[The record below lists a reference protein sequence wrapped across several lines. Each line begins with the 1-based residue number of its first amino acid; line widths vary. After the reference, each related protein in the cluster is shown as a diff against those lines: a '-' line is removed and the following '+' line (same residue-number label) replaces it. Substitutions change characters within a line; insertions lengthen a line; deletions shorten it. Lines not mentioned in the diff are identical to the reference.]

1 MLASKAVPQ
10 QLAAP
15 APSWSIDTDIVVLGS
30 GAAGLAAALAARPAR
45 EVLLITKDTLDAGST
60 NWAQGGLAAV
70 LDPNDEIE
78 NHVHDTL
85 VAGAGLCDEA
95 TVRELVVEA
104 PIAIRYLMELGAT
117 FDAGSSEGMAL
128 SREGGHSH
136 RRVVHAGGDQSGAE
150 VQRTLEM
157 SVRHA
162 GVTTMEHTFGLD
174 LLIGHD
180 RDGQRAVAGVRV
192 ARLDEDGNV
201 LDVGVVTARAVI
213 IATGGYGQVYAS
225 TSNPPSLTGDGVAMA
240 LRAGV
245 PSSNLEFIQF
255 HPTVLWRGADSFG
268 QQALISEAVR
278 GEGAQLFDARGQRIM
293 QGVHP
298 QEDLAPR
305 DVVSAAISARMAEAP
320 DGNDSHVFLDARHI
334 DRFAERFPTITASCL
349 EVGIDPSRDLIPV
362 APAAHYACGGVI
374 ANLDGLTALEGLFV
388 VGEAAC
394 TGVHGANR
402 LASNSLTEA
411 VVSGTRLGR
420 ALNEELPIE
429 VIPETTPA
437 LPVLLD
443 GTYRKDVRAVMSRCL
458 GVVRTPEG
466 MTNAIEVLDD
476 LAASATSDVVAS
488 RRSFEATNLLSV
500 AIAVAAAAKVREES
514 RGCHHRTDFTE
525 PREQWRRTLTV
536 TAHDGT
542 LEVE

>member
-1 MLASKAVPQ
+1 MLASKSVPQ
-10 QLAAP
+10 RLAAP
-15 APSWSIDTDIVVLGS
+15 EPSWTVDSDIVVLGS

-45 EVLLITKDTLDAGST
+45 DVLLITKDTLDAGST

-95 TVRELVVEA
+95 TVRELVEEA
-104 PIAIRYLMELGAT
+104 PTAIRYLMELGAT

-174 LLIGHD
+174 LLVGHD
-180 RDGQRAVAGVRV
+180 RSGRRAGAGVRV
-192 ARLDEDGNV
+192 ARLDDDGNV
-201 LDVGVVTARAVI
+201 LDVGIVTARAVI

-245 PSSNLEFIQF
+245 PTANLEFIQF

-278 GEGAQLFDARGQRIM
+278 GEGAQLLDGLGRRIM

-320 DGNDSHVFLDARHI
+320 DGIDSHVFLDARRI

-349 EVGIDPSRDLIPV
+349 EIGVDPSRDLIPV

-374 ANLDGLTALEGLFV
+374 ADLDGQTSLAGLFA

-420 ALNEELPIE
+420 ALTESLPP
-429 VIPETTPA
+429 VAVPDDVVTTA
-437 LPVLLD
+437 VLLE
-443 GTYRKDVRAVMSRCL
+443 GSRRTEVRSVMSRSL
-458 GVVRTPEG
+458 GVARSPEG
-466 MTNAIEVLDD
+466 MAHAIETLDD
-476 LAASATSDVVAS
+476 LAASAASDVTAS
-488 RRSFEATNLLSV
+488 RKSFEATNLLSV
-500 AIAVAAAAKVREES
+500 AIAVTAAAKTREES
-514 RGCHHRTDFTE
+514 RGCHHRSDFTDARDE
-525 PREQWRRTLTV
+525 WRRILTV
-536 TAHDGT
+536 TSHDGL

>member
-1 MLASKAVPQ
+1 
-10 QLAAP
+10 
-15 APSWSIDTDIVVLGS
+15 
-30 GAAGLAAALAARPAR
+30 
-45 EVLLITKDTLDAGST
+45 
-60 NWAQGGLAAV
+60 
-70 LDPNDEIE
+70 
-78 NHVHDTL
+78 
-85 VAGAGLCDEA
+85 
-95 TVRELVVEA
+95 
-104 PIAIRYLMELGAT
+104 
-117 FDAGSSEGMAL
+117 
-128 SREGGHSH
+128 
-136 RRVVHAGGDQSGAE
+136 
-150 VQRTLEM
+150 M

-174 LLIGHD
+174 LMIGHD
-180 RDGQRAVAGVRV
+180 PQGRRAVAGVRV
-192 ARLDEDGNV
+192 ARLDDDGNV

-213 IATGGYGQVYAS
+213 IATGGYGQIYAS

-255 HPTVLWRGADSFG
+255 HPTVLWRGSDSFG

-278 GEGAQLFDARGQRIM
+278 GEGAQLFDGLGRRIM

-320 DGNDSHVFLDARHI
+320 NGIDSHVFLDARSI
-334 DRFAERFPTITASCL
+334 DRFDERFPTITASCL
-349 EVGIDPSRDLIPV
+349 EIGVDPATDLIPV
-362 APAAHYACGGVI
+362 APAAHYACGGIV
-374 ANLDGLTALEGLFV
+374 ADLDGRTALAGLFA

-420 ALNEELPIE
+420 ALNEVLPPVAVDAE
-429 VIPETTPA
+429 ESAVS
-437 LPVLLD
+437 VLLD
-443 GTYRKDVRAVMSRCL
+443 GARRQDVRTVMSRSL

-466 MTNAIEVLDD
+466 MANAIELLDD
-476 LAASATSDVVAS
+476 LAESATGDAVAS

-500 AIAVAAAAKVREES
+500 AIAVAAAAMTREES
-514 RGCHHRTDFTE
+514 RGCHHRSDFVE
-525 PREQWRRTLTV
+525 KRDEWRRTLTV
-536 TAHDGT
+536 TSHHGL

>member
-1 MLASKAVPQ
+1 
-10 QLAAP
+10 
-15 APSWSIDTDIVVLGS
+15 
-30 GAAGLAAALAARPAR
+30 
-45 EVLLITKDTLDAGST
+45 
-60 NWAQGGLAAV
+60 
-70 LDPNDEIE
+70 
-78 NHVHDTL
+78 
-85 VAGAGLCDEA
+85 
-95 TVRELVVEA
+95 
-104 PIAIRYLMELGAT
+104 MELGAT
-117 FDAGSSEGMAL
+117 FDAGSSDGMAL

-150 VQRTLEM
+150 VQRTLEL
-157 SVRHA
+157 SVRHV

-174 LLIGHD
+174 LVVG
-180 RDGQRAVAGVRV
+180 RDPQGQRAVAGVRV
-192 ARLDEDGNV
+192 ARLDDDGKV
-201 LDVGVVTARAVI
+201 LDVGIVTARAVI

-255 HPTVLWRGADSFG
+255 HPTVLWRGADAFG

-278 GEGAQLFDARGQRIM
+278 GEGAQLLDGLGQRIM

-320 DGNDSHVFLDARHI
+320 NGIDSHVFLDARGI
-334 DRFAERFPTITASCL
+334 DRFDERFPTITASCL
-349 EVGIDPSRDLIPV
+349 EIGIDPATDLIPV
-362 APAAHYACGGVI
+362 APAAHYACGGII
-374 ANLDGLTALEGLFV
+374 ANLDGHTALAGLFA

-420 ALNEELPIE
+420 ALNQALPP
-429 VIPETTPA
+429 VA
-437 LPVLLD
+437 VADNASAVPVLLE
-443 GTYRKDVRAVMSRCL
+443 GTRRKEVRAVMSRSL

-466 MTNAIEVLDD
+466 MANAMEVLDD
-476 LAASATSDVVAS
+476 LAATATSGVVAS

-500 AIAVAAAAKVREES
+500 AIAVTAAAKTREES
-514 RGCHHRTDFTE
+514 RGCHHRTDFTQSRDE
-525 PREQWRRTLTV
+525 WRRTLTV
-536 TAHDGT
+536 TSHDGL